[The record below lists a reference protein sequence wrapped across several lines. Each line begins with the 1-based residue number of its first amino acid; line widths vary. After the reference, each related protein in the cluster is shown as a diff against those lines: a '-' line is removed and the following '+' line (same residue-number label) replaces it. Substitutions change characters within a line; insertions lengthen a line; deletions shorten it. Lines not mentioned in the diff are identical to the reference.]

1 MKTEKLYTQDVY
13 LTEAEARV
21 EQITESKKGLEVVLD
36 RTVFFPEGGGQ
47 PCDLGE
53 ISAAAEGRA
62 VPLSYVSEKDEVVFH
77 RIDPSYFGDGTV
89 VSAEQLPFAEG
100 DTVRLK
106 LDFDRR
112 FENMQ
117 RHAGE
122 HLLSG
127 VFADIYGGAN
137 KGFHMGE
144 EYITIDILLP
154 DPADTDAADPATG
167 KAPEKVSWDMAMVC
181 EEAANKA
188 IWRDLPITVKYF
200 DDAEEASKM
209 PLRKPLTDT
218 IASGE
223 AGDVI
228 SIVTIGDESDPV
240 DCVACCGT
248 HPSTTGQIGLVKIF
262 KVEKN
267 KEYWRIFF
275 DAGARAMRDYREKH
289 DVLTRVSDRYSAG
302 ISDFDEKLRAEEKKN
317 SEVRARLGL
326 FLQKILRVRADEIL
340 EKIAAAP
347 DEVIFDSF
355 DDMTC
360 DDLIKMAKMFSGEA
374 KKPVLLYSEPDGT
387 LMLFSDGSVHCGKL
401 VRENAHIYNGKGGG
415 SDTLARAIFPRK
427 DDVPVFAELV
437 RAHLR

>member
-1 MKTEKLYTQDVY
+1 MDTERIYQSDVY
-13 LTEAEARV
+13 AVTTEATV
-21 EQITESKKGLEVVLD
+21 TGTGKDKKGFAFTTD

-47 PCDLGE
+47 PSDAGTVIYGTGADE
-53 ISAAAEGRA
+53 VRIP
-62 VPLSYVSEKDEVVFH
+62 VTYVYEKDGIVFH
-77 RIDPSYFGDGTV
+77 RMDTSQFSDDPS
-89 VSAEQLPFAEG
+89 AIPFSEG
-100 DTVRLK
+100 DTVTLE
-106 LDFDRR
+106 LDFERR
-112 FENMQ
+112 LENMQ

-127 VFADIYGGAN
+127 VFADVYGGQN

-154 DPADTDAADPATG
+154 EGPDAPD
-167 KAPEKVSWDMAMVC
+167 KVTWEMAMVC
-181 EEAANKA
+181 EKEANKA
-188 IWRDLPITVKYF
+188 IWQDLPITVKYF

-223 AGDVI
+223 AGDII
-228 SIVTIGDESDPV
+228 SIVTIGSEEAPV

-248 HPSTTGQIGLVKIF
+248 HPSTTGQIGIVKIY

-267 KEYWRIFF
+267 KDYWRIYF
-275 DAGARAMRDYREKH
+275 DAGAKALADYDLKH

-302 ISDFDEKLRAEEKKN
+302 ISDFEEKLAAEEKKN
-317 SEVRARLGL
+317 SETRSRMGL
-326 FLQKILRVRADEIL
+326 FLHKILKSRADEIL
-340 EKIAAAP
+340 AMIAEAP
-347 DEVIFDSF
+347 DDVIYIPY
-355 DDMTC
+355 DDMSC

-387 LMLFSDGSVHCGKL
+387 LMLFSDGTVHCGRL

-427 DDVPVFAELV
+427 DDVPVFADLV

>member
-1 MKTEKLYTQDVY
+1 MKTERLYRQDVY
-13 LTEAEARV
+13 MKETEARV
-21 EQITESKKGLEVVLD
+21 LQIAETKKGTEVVFD

-47 PCDLGE
+47 PSDMGA
-53 ISAAAEGRA
+53 IIAGDVRIP
-62 VPLSYVSEKDEVVFH
+62 VDHVSEKGDVVFH
-77 RIDPSYFGDGTV
+77 RTA
-89 VSAEQLPFAEG
+89 VSELPFAEG
-100 DTVRLK
+100 DTVRLE
-106 LDFDRR
+106 LDFDIRLT
-112 FENMQ
+112 NMQ

-122 HLLSG
+122 HILSG
-127 VFADIYGGAN
+127 VFADIYGGQN

-144 EYITIDILLP
+144 DYITIDILLP
-154 DPADTDAADPATG
+154 DPS
-167 KAPEKVSWDMAMVC
+167 EKVTHEMAMVC

-188 IWRDLPITVKYF
+188 IWQDLPITVKYF

-223 AGDVI
+223 AGDII
-228 SIVTIGDESDPV
+228 SIVTIGDESSPV

-248 HPSTTGQIGLVKIF
+248 HPSTTGQIGLVKVY

-267 KEYWRIFF
+267 KEFWRIFF
-275 DAGARAMRDYREKH
+275 DAGSRALHDYREKH

-302 ISDFDEKLRAEEKKN
+302 ITDLEEKLRAEDKKN

-340 EKIAAAP
+340 AKIEAAP
-347 DEVIFDSF
+347 DDVIFGSY

-360 DDLIKMAKMFSGEA
+360 DDLIKMAKLFSENA

-387 LMLFSDGSVHCGKL
+387 LMLFSDGTVHCGNL

-415 SDTLARAIFPRK
+415 NPTLARAIFPRK
-427 DDVPVFAELV
+427 DDVPVFAELI